1 MSIQA
6 AKLFIKGLQFDKAFR
21 KDVSATKNID
31 EFNEVLDDYDL
42 KFSSSEVE
50 ESYNMLKVQCQF
62 EEQADSLQN
71 AISYYY
77 MILRSFEI
85 EAEKHQ

>member
-21 KDVSATKNID
+21 KDINTAKTLD
-31 EFNEVLDDYDL
+31 EFNCVLDDYDL
-42 KFSSSEVE
+42 QFSSSEIE
-50 ESYNMLKVQCQF
+50 ESYNMLKVQCQY

-85 EAEKHQ
+85 GNNKK